1 MEKEILACID
11 NKNLKYLQSG
21 QISKYIFPVSRKE
34 AHQKNITHL
43 IVRFFI
49 MAITPENEFLYLVQ
63 KRGKTKESF
72 PEYYTDSAS
81 GHVDYEKNLNLI
93 KIKKNATRE
102 LEEEFGI
109 PRKGIQKIIFYDLD
123 EEKDNFTSEIA
134 FIFFGLVNYNIKLHP
149 NPKELES
156 DGSKFYTKLQLEKLL
171 ENQKSVDYSKK
182 IWKKLIKTDIKDLFE
197 IEKDSQSNKKE
208 DIALFIGR
216 FQPLHHGH
224 IYVIRNIL
232 KSFNTLKIGIGSSQ
246 LSNVKNDPFT
256 NDERKQFINA
266 ALKKREISSKKYK
279 IYNIPDIFNAKKWCD
294 HVISIVGE
302 FDVVFSNSSFIR
314 QLFQNKGIKVGRR
327 LVIFKNKFN
336 ATNIRNLIAKDDKS
350 WLKLVPK
357 EVYNLIQK
365 FNGVERIKSLN
376 KKN

>member
-1 MEKEILACID
+1 MTSNGTALFLISTVKDPLLSS
-11 NKNLKYLQSG
+11 LKIYYHPHGL
-21 QISKYIFPVSRKE
+21 
-34 AHQKNITHL
+34 KNIL
-43 IVRFFI
+43 LKRSFEPRIKEDIWQKKWAFYKISRIKRFLQL
-49 MAITPENEFLYLVQ
+49 PL
-63 KRGKTKESF
+63 
-72 PEYYTDSAS
+72 
-81 GHVDYEKNLNLI
+81 
-93 KIKKNATRE
+93 
-102 LEEEFGI
+102 
-109 PRKGIQKIIFYDLD
+109 
-123 EEKDNFTSEIA
+123 
-134 FIFFGLVNYNIKLHP
+134 NIK
-149 NPKELES
+149 
-156 DGSKFYTKLQLEKLL
+156 
-171 ENQKSVDYSKK
+171 NQK

-197 IEKDSQSNKKE
+197 IEKDSKSNKKE

-266 ALKKREISSKKYK
+266 ALKKRELSSKKYK

>member
-11 NKNLKYLQSG
+11 NNNLKYLQSG

-63 KRGKTKESF
+63 KRGKTKESY
-72 PEYYTDSAS
+72 PKYYTDSAS
-81 GHVDYEKNLNLI
+81 GHVEYEKNLNLN

-134 FIFFGLVNYNIKLHP
+134 FIFLGLVNYNIKLDP

-171 ENQKSVDYSKK
+171 ETQKSVDYSKE
-182 IWKKLIKTDIKDLFE
+182 IWKELIKTDIKDLFE
-197 IEKDSQSNKKE
+197 TEKDSQSNKKE
-208 DIALFIGR
+208 KVALFIGR

-232 KSFNTLKIGIGSSQ
+232 KSFHTLKIGIGSSQ

-266 ALKKREISSKKYK
+266 ALKKREIPTKKYK
-279 IYNIPDIFNAKKWCD
+279 IYNIPDIYNAKKWCD

-314 QLFQNKGIKVGRR
+314 QLFQNKGIKGGRR

-336 ATNIRNLIAKDDKS
+336 ATNIRNLIAKDDKN

-376 KKN
+376 K